1 MENIMTDKHTP
12 TPWKVSIVRR
22 EKVDTARFYIEDKN
36 LKTICDLYFKNTG
49 NEALVSFDNDRANA
63 NLIATAPEMLKSL
76 ERIINADKLF
86 ADLSKLKKRPKLKL
100 MNALCEQTNA
110 RDEAILI
117 IKKAQGQ
124 S

>member
-1 MENIMTDKHTP
+1 MTDKHTP
-12 TPWKVSIVRR
+12 TPWKVSIVRG
-22 EKVDTARFYIEDKN
+22 EKADTARFYIEDKN

-76 ERIINADKLF
+76 ERIMNADKLF

-100 MNALCEQTNA
+100 MDALCEQTNA
-110 RDEAILI
+110 RDEAMLI
-117 IKKAQGQ
+117 IKKARGQ
-124 S
+124 SWK